1 MAEQRR
7 LEIPISTNE
16 IIYKLIE
23 LDKKQKDKQF
33 HTLQKWCYGF
43 LKRYSYGI
51 RYISHVGQ
59 QIKYSSKQDY
69 ENFFKILYN

>member
-51 RYISHVGQ
+51 RHISHVGQ
-59 QIKYSSKQDY
+59 KIKDSSKQDY
-69 ENFFKILYN
+69 ENFFKIL